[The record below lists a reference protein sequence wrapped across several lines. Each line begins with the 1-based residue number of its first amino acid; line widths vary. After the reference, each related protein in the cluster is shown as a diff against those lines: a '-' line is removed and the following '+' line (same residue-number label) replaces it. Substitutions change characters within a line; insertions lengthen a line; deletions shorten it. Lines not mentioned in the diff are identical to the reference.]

1 MLAKLTDTQVSENLE
16 TQRKGEKFTLI
27 EPPQVPEK
35 PVSPN
40 RLLIIVAGLALS
52 LAIGVGAAAAH
63 ESFDA
68 SVRGPTDIRALLQ
81 IPALASIPVIVT
93 TEDRIRRR
101 TVARYSWVGGIAC
114 IALACATVH
123 FLVKPLDVVWAIL
136 MRRLGV

>member
-1 MLAKLTDTQVSENLE
+1 M
-16 TQRKGEKFTLI
+16 
-27 EPPQVPEK
+27 
-35 PVSPN
+35 
-40 RLLIIVAGLALS
+40 S

-101 TVARYSWVGGIAC
+101 TVARYSWAGGIAC
-114 IALACATVH
+114 IVLACATVH